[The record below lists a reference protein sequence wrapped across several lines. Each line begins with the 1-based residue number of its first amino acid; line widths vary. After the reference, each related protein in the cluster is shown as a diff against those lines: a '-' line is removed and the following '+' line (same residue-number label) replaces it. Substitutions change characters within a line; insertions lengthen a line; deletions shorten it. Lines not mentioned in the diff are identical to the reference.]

1 MRPRPAKISALI
13 SDIDGTLVTSGK
25 APRPS
30 VIDAAGKLHKAGIAL
45 AITSARPPRGMLTL
59 AEALGLTTPIAG
71 FNGGVIVR
79 RDLSVVEQHLLKPLV
94 ARRAIEFMAE
104 NGADPWA
111 FDALRWMIRD
121 PNGPYV
127 DLERRTVGFEPTVL
141 SDFDPE
147 PQGIGKIVGAS
158 PDFARLA
165 KSEIVLRDL
174 LGSEASVV
182 RSQQYYLDVTH
193 PQANKGAV
201 VQAMSRILGV
211 PLSEIATIGDGDNDV
226 AMFEKSG
233 FSIAMG
239 NANAEVKGRADA
251 VTDANE
257 DDGFAKAVDR
267 YLLPRG

>member
-1 MRPRPAKISALI
+1 MRARPAKISALI
-13 SDIDGTLVTSGK
+13 SDVDGTLVTSGK
-25 APRPS
+25 APKPS
-30 VIDAAGKLHKAGIAL
+30 VIQAARRLREAGIAFV
-45 AITSARPPRGMLTL
+45 ITSARPPRGMLAL

-79 RDLSVVEQHLLKPLV
+79 RDLSVVEQHLLAPRI
-94 ARRAIEFMAE
+94 ARQAIDFMAD

-111 FDALRWMIRD
+111 FDAERWMIRD

-127 DLERRTVGFEPTVL
+127 DLERRTVGFDPTIL

-147 PQGIGKIVGAS
+147 PQAIGKIVGAS
-158 PDFARLA
+158 ADFARLA
-165 KSEIVLRDL
+165 KSEILLRDL
-174 LGSEASVV
+174 LGSQAAVV

-201 VQAMSRILGV
+201 VQALSRILGV
-211 PLSEIATIGDGDNDV
+211 PPSEIATIGDGDNDV
-226 AMFEKSG
+226 AMFEQSG

-251 VTDANE
+251 VTDSNE

-267 YLLPRG
+267 YLLPGV